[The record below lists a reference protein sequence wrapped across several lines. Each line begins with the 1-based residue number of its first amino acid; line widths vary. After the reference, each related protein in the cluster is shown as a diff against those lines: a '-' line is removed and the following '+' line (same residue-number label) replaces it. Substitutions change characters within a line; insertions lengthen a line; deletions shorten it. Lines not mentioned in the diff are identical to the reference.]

1 MPEDA
6 AFMEYFENTPQ
17 FQRNFKPL
25 YDGKLELLHRQS
37 HIATA

>member
-1 MPEDA
+1 
-6 AFMEYFENTPQ
+6 MEYFENTPQ

-37 HIATA
+37 NIATA